1 MGPGFAKGRPKS
13 VRAGLR
19 DHRLCHSQ
27 RRESVTIKPIFA
39 EGPSQTTRLVVA
51 VVLSLMLL
59 VVDHRFHHLEHLRST
74 LAFLTYPL
82 HYVADLP
89 FTATSWLNET
99 ASSRD
104 KLLAENRDL
113 RDKNLHLR
121 AELQKYESLQAE
133 NMRLRDLVDS
143 SFKVGDR
150 VLVAELSSVDLDP
163 YKQQVIINKGSA
175 SGAFE
180 GQPVLDAHAVMG
192 QVINVTPFSSTV
204 LLITDTSHALPVQVL
219 RNGLRTIAVGTGRIS
234 ELKLPYLPTNS
245 DIVEGDLLV
254 TSGLGGKFPPGYPVA
269 TVTRIDRSP
278 DAPFSSVLAQPRAH
292 LDRSREV
299 LLVWT
304 VPNQLPV
311 TPREPEPAV
320 ETDPAPE
327 PAAET
332 ESATEPAA
340 EPATPR
346 ESET

>member
-1 MGPGFAKGRPKS
+1 MSAI
-13 VRAGLR
+13 L
-19 DHRLCHSQ
+19 
-27 RRESVTIKPIFA
+27 
-39 EGPSQTTRLVVA
+39 
-51 VVLSLMLL
+51 LSLILL
-59 VVDHRFHHLEHLRST
+59 VLDHRFHHLQHVRST

-89 FTATSWLNET
+89 FTATTWLDET
-99 ASSRD
+99 TRSRD
-104 KLLAENRDL
+104 SLIAQNRELKD
-113 RDKNLHLR
+113 RNLHLL
-121 AELQKYESLQAE
+121 AELQKYEALQAE

-163 YKQQVIINKGSA
+163 YKQQVIIKKGAA

-192 QVINVTPFSSTV
+192 QVISVTPFSSTV

-219 RNGLRTIAVGTGRIS
+219 RNGLRTIAVGTGRID

-304 VPNQLPV
+304 VPNQLPAAAV
-311 TPREPEPAV
+311 DEPDPLETGGTVPEEETGDKDTDMTPDPMTEAPPEPG
-320 ETDPAPE
+320 T
-327 PAAET
+327 
-332 ESATEPAA
+332 
-340 EPATPR
+340 
-346 ESET
+346 

>member
-1 MGPGFAKGRPKS
+1 M
-13 VRAGLR
+13 
-19 DHRLCHSQ
+19 
-27 RRESVTIKPIFA
+27 
-39 EGPSQTTRLVVA
+39 QTTRLVVA
-51 VVLSLMLL
+51 VVLSLILL
-59 VVDHRFHHLEHLRST
+59 VVDHRFHHLQQLRSA

-82 HYVADLP
+82 HYLADLP
-89 FTATSWLNET
+89 FTASHWLGET
-99 ASSRD
+99 TSSRD
-104 KLLAENRDL
+104 TLLAQNRELRDL
-113 RDKNLHLR
+113 NLHLR

-150 VLVAELSSVDLDP
+150 VQVAELSSVDLDP
-163 YKQQVIINKGSA
+163 YKQQVIINRGSA

-219 RNGLRTIAVGTGRIS
+219 RNGLRTIAVGTGRIT

-278 DAPFSSVLAQPRAH
+278 DAPFSAVLAQPRAH

-311 TPREPEPAV
+311 GSNAPDPAETPADPETGTETPPPPADTPEPQGPD
-320 ETDPAPE
+320 T
-327 PAAET
+327 
-332 ESATEPAA
+332 
-340 EPATPR
+340 
-346 ESET
+346 

>member
-1 MGPGFAKGRPKS
+1 
-13 VRAGLR
+13 
-19 DHRLCHSQ
+19 
-27 RRESVTIKPIFA
+27 
-39 EGPSQTTRLVVA
+39 VVA
-51 VVLSLMLL
+51 VILSLILL
-59 VVDHRFHHLEHLRST
+59 VVDQRFHHLQQLRSA

-82 HYVADLP
+82 HYLADLP
-89 FTATSWLNET
+89 FTASHWLGET
-99 ASSRD
+99 TSSREA
-104 KLLAENRDL
+104 LMSQNREL
-113 RDKNLHLR
+113 RDQILHLR

-163 YKQQVIINKGSA
+163 YKQQVIINKGAA
-175 SGAFE
+175 SGAYE

-269 TVTRIDRSP
+269 TVTKIDRSP
-278 DAPFSSVLAQPRAH
+278 DAPFSDVLAQPRAH

-311 TPREPEPAV
+311 MPREPEPTT
-320 ETDPAPE
+320 EE
-327 PAAET
+327 PAGVA
-332 ESATEPAA
+332 APQPASVSTV
-340 EPATPR
+340 PPQ
-346 ESET
+346 